1 MRILSASD
9 TGLLR
14 FAGTFRRAAGR
25 LAAAYLSFVRFWDN
39 ELHHPAE
46 TPNVL
51 GRAFVAG
58 VIAPVPEVL
67 PFLSFRT

>member
-1 MRILSASD
+1 MRIISASG

-25 LAAAYLSFVRFWDN
+25 LAAAHLAFVRFWDN

-46 TPNVL
+46 TPHVL
-51 GRAFVAG
+51 GRAFMEG
-58 VIAPVPEVL
+58 VIAPVPEAL